1 MLILS
6 GVNLLQ
12 VALVKPV
19 QHTVDLQTALLNRV
33 DNGRDASEV
42 VHAGLHVQPGQRV
55 LLLLRAH
62 LAQSVG
68 VLLAD
73 LAHGLKPDVQNVEL
87 VVGQRGFHATA
98 GGVPAQH
105 DVLDLQVLDA
115 EFHAAQQRD
124 VRRVDHV
131 GDVAQHEHLAGL
143 LAQHGGLGHARVAA
157 SDPQDVGRLAFGAVL
172 EELGVFGGDVG
183 GPDFVGLEG
192 GGEGVI
198 CGGRVLLVSGL
209 VDVATRTQ
217 RCVHGGMNAVFQA
230 SDDCWVCSD

>member
-19 QHTVDLQTALLNRV
+19 QDTVDLQTALLNRV

-42 VHAGLHVQPGQRV
+42 IHTSLHIQPGQRI
-55 LLLLRAH
+55 LLLLSTH
-62 LAQSVG
+62 LAQGVG

-73 LAHGLKPDVQNVEL
+73 LAHGLEPHVQDVEL
-87 VVGQRGFHATA
+87 VVGQCGFHATA
-98 GGVPAQH
+98 GSVSAQH

-115 EFHAAQQRD
+115 ELHAAQQRD

-157 SDPQDVGRLAFGAVL
+157 PDPQDVGGLAFGAVL

-183 GPDFVGLEG
+183 GPDFVGLER

-198 CGGRVLLVSGL
+198 CGGRVWLVCGL
-209 VDVATRTQ
+209 VDVAMRRQ
-217 RCVHGGMNAVFQA
+217 WHVHGGHE
-230 SDDCWVCSD
+230 